1 MLNRRALAYGV
12 QLITEKLAEVAGLS
26 PFSELDA
33 TQERIPTQQVPN
45 ALEMPFHRSNTARV
59 RPPKIVTT
67 R

>member
-1 MLNRRALAYGV
+1 MLNRRALTYGV
-12 QLITEKLAEVAGLS
+12 QLITEKLAEVASMS
-26 PFSELDA
+26 PFSDMDA
-33 TQERIPTQQVPN
+33 DMERIPNQQVPN